1 MDRFENMATFVQV
14 VHAGTLSAAA
24 EQMNVAKSAV
34 SRRLKELEAHLG
46 VALFHRTTR
55 KLHLTDTGHAFYQQA
70 TRILEDLTEAESA
83 ASQSHTTLQG
93 PLRVAL
99 PSSFGQMHM
108 GAAINNFLQQHPKIH
123 FDLDFNDRQVDLI
136 EEGFDLAIRIAELPD
151 SSLIAR
157 RLAPIRHVACA
168 SPDYL
173 AQFGTPQSPDELIHH
188 HCLLFNLLQDQ
199 KSWHFEDADGRAFSA
214 RVNPYLKA
222 GSGEYL
228 RDAAVAGMGITYLPS
243 FIVYRELQQG
253 SLIPI
258 LNDYT
263 HASIEAYAIYPQ
275 TRHLSQRVRRFVDFL
290 VERFKGEPY
299 WDRY

>member
-24 EQMNVAKSAV
+24 EQMNIAKSAV

-46 VALFHRTTR
+46 VELFHRTTR

-93 PLRVAL
+93 QLRVAL

-108 GAAINNFLQQHPKIH
+108 GPAINAFLQQHPKVS

-136 EEGFDLAIRIAELPD
+136 EEGFDLAIRIADLPD

-157 RLAPIRHVACA
+157 RLAPIRRVVCT
-168 SPDYL
+168 SPEYL
-173 AQFGTPQSPDELIHH
+173 TQQGTPQNPEALINHR
-188 HCLLFNLLQDQ
+188 CLLFNLLQDQ
-199 KSWHFEDADGRAFSA
+199 KSWHFEDTAGKAISA
-214 RVNPYLKA
+214 RVTPYLKA

-228 RDAAVAGMGITYLPS
+228 RDAAVAGMGITYLPT

-253 SLIPI
+253 TLVPI
-258 LNDYT
+258 LSDYT
-263 HASIEAYAIYPQ
+263 HTSINAYAIYPQ

-290 VERFKGEPY
+290 VERFKGQPY
-299 WDRY
+299 WDLY